1 MVWQSSFFS
10 YRLDMVSKLTLSL
23 AKKIKKRFVII
34 QISSVNSSMNKQ
46 TGNSFKTNLATSL

>member
-46 TGNSFKTNLATSL
+46 TGNSFKTNLAT